1 MSRVCVSVVNGM
13 NWGWESQLGTEG
25 LALDPWL
32 GASAPT
38 SWLDIDDKL
47 FQLQLAKISGC
58 IQHEF
63 MICNVV
69 TGVFWNPLIL

>member
-1 MSRVCVSVVNGM
+1 MCVCGE
-13 NWGWESQLGTEG
+13 WYELGWDWESQLGTEG

-47 FQLQLAKISGC
+47 FQVQLVKNLMLHSA
-58 IQHEF
+58 
-63 MICNVV
+63 
-69 TGVFWNPLIL
+69 

>member
-1 MSRVCVSVVNGM
+1 MSVVNGM

-47 FQLQLAKISGC
+47 FQLQLAKNLRLHSA
-58 IQHEF
+58 
-63 MICNVV
+63 
-69 TGVFWNPLIL
+69 